1 MVTRQSEGDI
11 LRNRFRESGKKLKE
25 IADILGMTKK
35 KVKRHLRRSV
45 LKRKFRILVDQK
57 EILIFKTGIIEMAEE
72 MVDSIIKN
80 IIYLKAADKVSNML
94 LCEIAAKTKETSYS
108 TEALQLEKNIDE
120 EVARLSDKFLK
131 S

>member
-1 MVTRQSEGDI
+1 MVTRQSEGEI
-11 LRNRFRESGKKLKE
+11 LRNRFRESGKKLQE
-25 IADILGMTKK
+25 IADILGMSKK
-35 KVKRHLRRSV
+35 KLKRHLRRSV

-94 LCEIAAKTKETSYS
+94 LCEIAAKSKETSYS

-120 EVARLSDKFLK
+120 EATRLSDKFLK
-131 S
+131 T